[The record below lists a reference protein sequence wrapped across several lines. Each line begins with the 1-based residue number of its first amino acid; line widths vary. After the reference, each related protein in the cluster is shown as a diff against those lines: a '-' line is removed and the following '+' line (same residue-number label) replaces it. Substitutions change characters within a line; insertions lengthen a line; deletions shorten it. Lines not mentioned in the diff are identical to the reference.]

1 ILLIVLALVAGA
13 TVSILRTKLK
23 TKTIQLEYAQTNM
36 KAYERDVEVYKDRYG
51 QEHAKSIMFNQTLN
65 EFKNSTDSI
74 NRRMHDLLKQQDKKL
89 KNLETA
95 LYHVTE
101 VDTTLTKIIN
111 IATMPDTTLDL
122 SNEHITNIIKL
133 SPTLVSSKVS
143 LEDELIGSFDYNR
156 ETVKPPHTFFL
167 FR

>member
-1 ILLIVLALVAGA
+1 
-13 TVSILRTKLK
+13 
-23 TKTIQLEYAQTNM
+23 M

-74 NRRMHDLLKQQDKKL
+74 NRRMHNLLKQQDKKL

-111 IATMPDTTLDL
+111 IPTMPDTTLDL

-143 LEDELIGSFDYNR
+143 LEDELIGSFDYKR
-156 ETVKPPHTFFL
+156 ETVKPPHKFFL
-167 FR
+167 FRWFQKRHTIVEADIMHTNPIIKNKSQRFIKIIE